1 MADKK
6 KVCIIGGGAT
16 GVSLLWILSQD
27 RKAREEWDI
36 TLIHNQEQL
45 GGHSLTYPVTKKL
58 KKKVKGKTTTV
69 EKTFDIDIGVQFIS
83 PMLYPNVHQ
92 MLQRPEF
99 KSRVEVF
106 DYNDL
111 KIACAFP
118 KEKGKSMNWGNF
130 PEYQKGNK
138 FQLVT
143 DEMKDESAAFEK
155 AVGRSL
161 FGRMGQSLA
170 DFFKSPPS
178 SFKQPER
185 WVNYF
190 LKPYLSIIN
199 GYGAALM
206 PETVFGDLFPLFTKF
221 PLPKAWKL
229 PTPLGNFNKPGVGW
243 QRFTKGAR
251 DWVQGMADVSE
262 RLNPDG
268 IHINIGSCSQAV
280 WTDMKSGRVTVQWKE
295 KGKSGLREKTFD
307 KVVLTTDMWTNSVLL
322 QNKNNEKLWKELYE
336 KYIGYGL
343 KYDGPRPK
351 SANVCKDPTGV
362 KHATSIDDAVWP
374 LMWGMCYIHSDAT
387 MLSPDL
393 RDPKKNQKETLQFN
407 AYFAKGKTDGNYDL
421 SKTFTTYIQKNVLS
435 DPDADGLYLTM
446 YGYIPDPKVDKVPN
460 SKKVFFQEP
469 WTHGKWT
476 PAFMSGPKGQLHK
489 AQGLGSVSY
498 EGQKDT
504 NVYFAG
510 NNTVAD
516 SEEGALV
523 SAISMAEYAFNVK
536 NPVRQ
541 SNPLACFIHH
551 TYRNVMFPGYT
562 AKKILKFLRGIFYAE
577 VALDAYAAVLGSFWP
592 AKYVAQYTSQIVT
605 GMPLELIRW
614 FGINLI
620 PLLLVELVVLL
631 KNNNK
636 ILTWILSVYLV
647 GDIAQLIAYIY
658 YIVNNPGAQITGGFI
673 FSIATV
679 TFLAIVRIIW
689 LLAYRQA
696 NKQVRSA

>member
-1 MADKK
+1 MTSKK

-27 RKAREEWDI
+27 PKAREEWEV
-36 TLIHNQEQL
+36 TLIHNQDQL
-45 GGHSLTYPVTKKL
+45 GGHSLTYPVTRKIKSR
-58 KKKVKGKTTTV
+58 VGGKTVTT
-69 EKTFDIDIGVQFIS
+69 EKTFDIDIGVQFIA

-99 KSRVEVF
+99 KTRVEVF

-118 KEKGKSMNWGNF
+118 RMDGKYMNWGNF
-130 PEYQKGNK
+130 PEYQNGEK
-138 FQLVT
+138 FQLAT
-143 DEMKDESAAFEK
+143 KEMEAEGEAFMK
-155 AVGRSL
+155 AVGGSIFR
-161 FGRMGQSLA
+161 RMGETLESY
-170 DFFKSPPS
+170 FKSPPAA
-178 SFKQPER
+178 FKHPHH

-206 PETVFGDLFPLFTKF
+206 GETVFGDLFPLFTKF

-229 PTPLGNFNKPGVGW
+229 PTPLGSFTNPGVGW

-251 DWVQGMADVSE
+251 DWVQGMADVAQS
-262 RLNPDG
+262 LTPSV
-268 IHINIGSCSQAV
+268 IHTNSCAQAV
-280 WTDMKSGRVTVQWKE
+280 WADMETGRITVQWQE
-295 KGKSGLREKTFD
+295 KGKSAMQEETFD

-322 QNKNNEKLWKELYE
+322 QNRTNQKLWNELYE

-343 KYDGPRPK
+343 KYEGPNPE
-351 SANVCKDPTGV
+351 SANVCKDPNGV
-362 KHATSIDDAVWP
+362 KYVKDADNAVWP

-393 RDPKKNQKETLQFN
+393 RDPQENQKETLQFN
-407 AYFAKGKTDGNYDL
+407 AYYAKGATDGNYDL
-421 SKTFTTYIQKNVLS
+421 SRTFTTYIQKNVLS

-446 YGYIPDPKVDKVPN
+446 YGYIPDPKTDKVPN
-460 SKKVFFQEP
+460 PKKVYFQEP

-498 EGQKDT
+498 PGQMDT
-504 NVYFAG
+504 NIYFAG

-523 SAISMAEYAFNVK
+523 SAISMAEYAFNVR
-536 NPVRQ
+536 NPVRGT
-541 SNPLACFIHH
+541 NPLAWFIHH

-562 AKKILKFLRGIFYAE
+562 SKSIMQFLRGIFYAE
-577 VALDAYAAVLGSFWP
+577 VALDAYAAILDTFWP
-592 AKYVAQYTSQIVT
+592 ARYIAQYTSQTVT

-620 PLLLVELVVLL
+620 PLLLVELVVLWKKRDDVL
-631 KNNNK
+631 S
-636 ILTWILSVYLV
+636 WILGVYLV

-658 YIVNNPGAQITGGFI
+658 YILNNPGVQLTGGFI

-679 TFLAIVRIIW
+679 VFLALVRIVW
-689 LLAYRQA
+689 LMAYRKA
-696 NKQVRSA
+696 NKQVKSA